1 MANYHLQIKIFS
13 RGKGASVVCKQ
24 AYRAAEKL
32 ESEYDGRKH
41 DYSKK
46 PGIIFKEIML
56 PENAPPEYK
65 NRQTL
70 WNAVEKAEKPINAQL
85 AREVEISLPVELT
98 REQNIKLARKFVNDI
113 FVKEGMCADIC
124 MHDTNDGNPHV
135 HITLTMRPFDEH
147 GNWAP
152 KSKKEY
158 IRDENGEKIILPS
171 GEYKTRKINTTDW
184 NDREKAEYW
193 RKKWAEYQNKALEHY
208 GHSAR
213 VDHRS
218 YERQG
223 IDQIPTV
230 HMGAAAHMEAQG
242 IRTEQGDRNRQID
255 QWNRE
260 LRMIKGRIKK
270 LKTWLYEQPIEDAP
284 DMGDILRS
292 ITANNHLKSQAQK
305 IQDLKTLSNLVNFLR
320 ENELGSIDQLTDK
333 IESMHQE
340 QSDIAG
346 KIKKQDKR
354 FQTLETHLLHVDA
367 YNKSK
372 GTYKRYTELKP
383 KEQASFKE
391 KYAAALKQH
400 DVAYK
405 YLKDHLNGRT
415 TIPEKSWREE
425 RTEIISNRYTLAEKY
440 YNLKSEVKNIEILR
454 RSAERIIDG
463 ATRTREQP
471 RRKTRD
477 HEI

>member
-1 MANYHLQIKIFS
+1 MSIKIFS
-13 RGKGASVVCKQ
+13 RGKGASVICKQ
-24 AYRAAEKL
+24 AYRAGERL
-32 ESEYDGRKH
+32 ESEYDGRTH

-46 PGIIFKEIML
+46 PGIIYKEIML
-56 PENAPPEYK
+56 PENAPHEYK
-65 NRQTL
+65 NRSVL
-70 WNAVEKAEKPINAQL
+70 WNAVEKIEKQSNAQL
-85 AREVEISLPVELT
+85 GREVEISLPVELT
-98 REQNIKLARKFVNDI
+98 KEQNIKLARKFAYDT
-113 FVKEGMCADIC
+113 FVKDGMCADIC
-124 MHDTNDGNPHV
+124 VHDTGKGNPHA

-147 GNWAP
+147 GNLAA

-158 IRDENGEKIILPS
+158 ILDKNGEKILLKS

-184 NDREKAEYW
+184 NEREKSEYW
-193 RKKWAEYQNKALEHY
+193 RKKWAEYQNKALAHY

-230 HMGAAAHMEAQG
+230 HMGVAAHLEAQG

-270 LKTWLYEQPIEDAP
+270 LKTWLYNQPIEDAP

-305 IQDLKTLSNLVNFLR
+305 IQDLKTLSNLVVFLK

-354 FQTLETHLLHVDA
+354 FQTLETHLLHVEA

-383 KEQASFKE
+383 KEQAAFKE

-400 DVAYK
+400 DIAHK
-405 YLKDHLNGRT
+405 YLKDHLNGRI

-425 RTEIISNRYTLAEKY
+425 RAEIISNRYTLAEKY
-440 YNLKSEVKNIEILR
+440 YNLKSEVKHIEILR
-454 RSAERIIDG
+454 KSAERIIDR
-463 ATRTREQP
+463 AAPIREQI
-471 RRKTRD
+471 RRRSN
-477 HEI
+477 EWEL